1 MTKTYTD
8 ISNDN
13 KKLYRITTPGEHVF
27 FLHNRSDEIV
37 FSLEKEGAHV
47 KIYGLYEG
55 KEDEKFALHT
65 TQHHKAPH
73 TSSQTLIKGIFSDR
87 SHFSYDGLI
96 RIEKKAQHTQAHL
109 TNRNIVLSKKVVIHT
124 QPILEILPQD
134 VICTHAATI
143 GAPSEEQINFLI
155 SRGMNKK
162 TATRLIVDGFRNDLK
177 KLLPTA
183 REIQL

>member
-1 MTKTYTD
+1 MNFSD
-8 ISNDN
+8 ISKDN
-13 KKLYRITTPGEHVF
+13 KKLYKITAPGEYVF
-27 FLHNRSDEIV
+27 FLYNRSDEIV
-37 FSLEKEGAHV
+37 FSIEKEGVHV

-55 KEDEKFALHT
+55 TGDEQYTLRT

-87 SHFSYDGLI
+87 SQFSYDGLI

-109 TNRNIVLSKKVVIHT
+109 TNRNLILSPKIIIHT

-134 VICTHAATI
+134 VICTHAATV
-143 GAPSEEQINFLI
+143 GSPNEEQINFLI

-177 KLLPTA
+177 KLLPIA
-183 REIQL
+183 KESQ